1 MSRLALLS
9 QVIAPA
15 RRNDPKTR
23 VIHSSTTTRENP
35 SMIGI
40 ERRTNS
46 FSPGSERSSRG
57 KNARP
62 VRRAPI
68 AWTAKFPTNDP
79 ARTPQANPAI
89 PIVFPSRRPPRM
101 IPAL

>member
-1 MSRLALLS
+1 M
-9 QVIAPA
+9 APA

-46 FSPGSERSSRG
+46 FRPGSERT
-57 KNARP
+57 
-62 VRRAPI
+62 
-68 AWTAKFPTNDP
+68 WMAKFPTNEP
-79 ARTPQANPAI
+79 ARTPHANPSI
-89 PIVFPSRRPPRM
+89 PTVFPSSRPPRM